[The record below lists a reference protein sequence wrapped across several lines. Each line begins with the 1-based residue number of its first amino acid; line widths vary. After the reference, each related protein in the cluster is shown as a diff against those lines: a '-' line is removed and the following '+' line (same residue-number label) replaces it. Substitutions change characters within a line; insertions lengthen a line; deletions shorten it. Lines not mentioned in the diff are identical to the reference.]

1 MIVKKIK
8 PAFTDDRG
16 DISDIF
22 YKHPLDHVGVIT
34 SKAGVWRAN
43 HYHKQTTQ
51 HAYVTKGS
59 LRYHYRMYDEPES
72 ATKSVVVNE
81 GELVTT
87 PPFEIHALEM
97 LEDNIFFVFSE
108 GLRGGD
114 DYEKDTFRVTPA
126 LKSK

>member
-1 MIVKKIK
+1 
-8 PAFTDDRG
+8 
-16 DISDIF
+16 
-22 YKHPLDHVGVIT
+22 
-34 SKAGVWRAN
+34 
-43 HYHKQTTQ
+43 
-51 HAYVTKGS
+51 
-59 LRYHYRMYDEPES
+59 MYDEPES